1 MTVVNWYA
9 LLGSSL
15 LYIVGL
21 PVCKRS
27 QTFAFFLW
35 LFVEVVTCASSV
47 LTCVEEYPLVV
58 CLSVCC
64 LHSFL
69 FDSSSYKAFCRFLNA
84 NTLSS
89 WYLLC
94 GKKGYSLLYCMA
106 MWALHPRISVT
117 RLASVTY
124 SLLAMLVFL
133 LSLTFCRLSGCFACN
148 FCCVRYLLNRLA
160 SVIALC
166 CLYFVY
172 ILQWT
177 LAYSYAVIL
186 NQLYGFGCIA
196 GGVAP

>member
-1 MTVVNWYA
+1 VTVVNWYA

-69 FDSSSYKAFCRFLNA
+69 FDSSSYKVFCRFLNA

-94 GKKGYSLLYCMA
+94 GKKDYSLLYCMA

-124 SLLAMLVFL
+124 SLLCNAGL
-133 LSLTFCRLSGCFACN
+133 LTQSYVCRLFGCFACN
-148 FCCVRYLLNRLA
+148 FVVYGIFLIVWQALLLFVVCTSCTFCNGPLHIRMRSLLI
-160 SVIALC
+160 SCMAL
-166 CLYFVY
+166 V
-172 ILQWT
+172 
-177 LAYSYAVIL
+177 V
-186 NQLYGFGCIA
+186 
-196 GGVAP
+196 

>member
-1 MTVVNWYA
+1 VTVVNWYA

-47 LTCVEEYPLVV
+47 LTCVEEYPLVA

-133 LSLTFCRLSGCFACN
+133 LSLTSCRLSGCFACN
-148 FCCVRYLLNRLA
+148 FVVYGILLIVRQALLLFVVCTSCTFCNGPLHIRMRSFLISCMALA
-160 SVIALC
+160 V
-166 CLYFVY
+166 
-172 ILQWT
+172 
-177 LAYSYAVIL
+177 
-186 NQLYGFGCIA
+186 
-196 GGVAP
+196 